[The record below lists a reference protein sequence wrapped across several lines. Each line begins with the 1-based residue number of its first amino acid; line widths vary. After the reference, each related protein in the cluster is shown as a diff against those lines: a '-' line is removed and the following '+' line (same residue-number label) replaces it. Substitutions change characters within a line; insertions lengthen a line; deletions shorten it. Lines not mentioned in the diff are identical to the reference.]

1 MAGADRAVSGTGAK
15 FGWGLDDPNDVKK
28 FAPKMELIVEASSP
42 QLPGFERLPLVMRA
56 LVRMMEPFPKL
67 RRLNRLLLYRF

>member
-1 MAGADRAVSGTGAK
+1 MAGADRAVSATGAE

-28 FAPKMELIVEASSP
+28 FAPKMQLISELSTP
-42 QLPGFERLPLVMRA
+42 QLPAYERLPLAMRA
-56 LVRMMEPFPKL
+56 LVRAMEPFPKL